1 MGVLAVAGG
10 GDHCN
15 TGDAFLIGPFRAFG
29 NFPRSNR
36 LRAGG
41 PAQVRVEMEAERIPG
56 REKGQGRGQK
66 AGQNMPGRDIT
77 DCSPPVAEHSRCW
90 GIFQSTITACFVTG
104 ENDLSQLINGLPWW
118 LSGEEST
125 C

>member
-1 MGVLAVAGG
+1 
-10 GDHCN
+10 
-15 TGDAFLIGPFRAFG
+15 
-29 NFPRSNR
+29 
-36 LRAGG
+36 
-41 PAQVRVEMEAERIPG
+41 MEAERIPG

-104 ENDLSQLINGLPWW
+104 EKDLSQLINGLPWW